1 MMNIDILV
9 KLIAPVV
16 TGLGYDF
23 WGCESLGSAHS
34 QKLRVYIDS
43 EKGIDVEDCS
53 IVSRQISAVLDVE
66 DPIVGEYVLEVS
78 SPGIDRPLFYIQQ
91 FHRYLGK
98 KIKLRLKVPK
108 DRRRNFAGFLVNT
121 DENSVYLQI
130 DNQEVVL
137 EYDNIHRANV
147 DPW

>member
-1 MMNIDILV
+1 MNIDILI

-16 TGLGYDF
+16 TGLGYVF
-23 WGCESLGSAHS
+23 WGCESFASANS

-53 IVSRQISAVLDVE
+53 TVSRQISAVLDVE

-78 SPGIDRPLFYIQQ
+78 SPGMDRPLFYIEQ
-91 FHRYLGK
+91 FHQYLGK
-98 KIKLRLKVPK
+98 KIKLRLKTPMN
-108 DRRRNFAGFLVNT
+108 RRRNFSGLLVNA
-121 DENSVYLQI
+121 DKNSVYLKI

-137 EYDNIHRANV
+137 EYDNIHRANI